1 MKKVLSIAE
10 CFCRLRE
17 LDYRQKIVTCGIA
30 MLNDTSDSLVKFK
43 AKNWKLQLDLERQF
57 IMDALEN
64 PLTDFGCSPLQSLQD
79 IANEEYILRV
89 TQKALEHSPVTD
101 ERCFVEALIDDQFEK
116 LDKKYKAFI
125 ETEVQVEVLA

>member
-10 CFCRLRE
+10 CFCKLRTI
-17 LDYRQKIVTCGIA
+17 DYRQKIVTLAIA
-30 MLNDTSDSLVKFK
+30 SMNDDSDALIKFK
-43 AKNWKLQLDLERQF
+43 AKNWKADLELERQF
-57 IMDALEN
+57 ILDALEN

-89 TQKALEHSPVTD
+89 TQKALEQSPVTD
-101 ERCFVEALIDDQFEK
+101 ERCFVEALIEDQFEE

-125 ETEVQVEVLA
+125 ETEIQVEVD